1 MPFTR
6 SRQHR
11 TARAAL
17 THASYPQIRENSGQG
32 VPRVQYGSSE
42 EAAQRGMAMH
52 REPPMVSRT
61 KRMWLKTRWI
71 EAGYETEERRTAPKK
86 EGAQRTPLKPTRAP
100 KHRKR

>member
-1 MPFTR
+1 
-6 SRQHR
+6 
-11 TARAAL
+11 
-17 THASYPQIRENSGQG
+17 
-32 VPRVQYGSSE
+32 
-42 EAAQRGMAMH
+42 MAMH